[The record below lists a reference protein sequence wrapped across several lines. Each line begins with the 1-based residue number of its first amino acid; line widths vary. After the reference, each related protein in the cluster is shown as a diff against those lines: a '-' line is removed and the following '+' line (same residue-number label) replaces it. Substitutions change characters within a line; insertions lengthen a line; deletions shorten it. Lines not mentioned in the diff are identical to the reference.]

1 MNTKTL
7 SFSLGVPMAF
17 LLGWAVPL
25 AQGPAGLDLTK
36 LMGIVD
42 MDKARRAYPK
52 AREYQEELRREAA
65 ELDARLKKEQEAL
78 NELQMNLQ
86 KYDRLTK
93 EWIEGDAKINGEKAR
108 LERWAKLE
116 NARLAENRFRR
127 LVEISETISAAV
139 KKLAEERGVQ
149 MVVHLRTPPEDA
161 DAGQRLEVH
170 QLNDVIY
177 YAAALDLTDDVIKIL
192 IK

>member
-1 MNTKTL
+1 MNSKTL
-7 SFSLGVPMAF
+7 SLSLGVPLAF
-17 LLGWAVPL
+17 LLGSIAPL
-25 AQGPAGLDLTK
+25 RQGPAGPDLAK
-36 LMGIVD
+36 VMGIVD
-42 MDKARRAYPK
+42 MDKVRRAYPK
-52 AREYQEELRREAA
+52 AREYQDELRQQAA

-78 NELQMNLQ
+78 GELQMQ
-86 KYDRLTK
+86 MQAWDRLTDK
-93 EWIEGDAKINGEKAR
+93 WIEADAKVNGEKAR

-127 LVEISETISAAV
+127 LVEISEAISVAV

-149 MVVHLRTPPEDA
+149 MVIHLRTPPEDA

-177 YAAALDLTDDVIKIL
+177 HAAALDLTDDVIKIL